1 MYKTYLALITVL
13 LITIACA
20 SSTPAVP
27 TLDINKMSTNVVQ
40 TALAQITQTAMA
52 APTSTF
58 VLTNTALP
66 INTQGPSI
74 TPAPTNTPAPTIDS
88 TRANKGNG
96 FYLVNVDIAPGV
108 WRSTGSSDGCYWA
121 VTSSTNDILNNHFGM
136 SGGTAYI
143 DPAGFQVEFNGCGT
157 WEFLSPP

>member
-1 MYKTYLALITVL
+1 MYKTYLALIIVL
-13 LITIACA
+13 LITIACV

-27 TLDINKMSTNVVQ
+27 TLDVNKMSTSAVK
-40 TALAQITQTAMA
+40 TAWAQITQTAQA
-52 APTSTF
+52 APTSTSIP
-58 VLTNTALP
+58 TRTALP
-66 INTQGPSI
+66 TYTQGPTL
-74 TPAPTNTPAPTIDS
+74 TPAPTNTPAPTID
-88 TRANKGNG
+88 TMRANKGNG

-108 WRSTGSSDGCYWA
+108 WRSNGSSDGCYWA
-121 VTSSTNDILNNHFGM
+121 VTSSTGNILNNHFGM

>member
-1 MYKTYLALITVL
+1 MRKTYLAV
-13 LITIACA
+13 ITIFIISAACA
-20 SSTPAVP
+20 SSPPAVP
-27 TLDINKMSTNVVQ
+27 TLDINKMSTSVVQ
-40 TALAQITQTAMA
+40 TAWSNITQTAQA
-52 APTSTF
+52 APTSTSIP
-58 VLTNTALP
+58 TRTALP
-66 INTQGPSI
+66 TYTQGPTL
-74 TPAPTNTPAPTIDS
+74 TPAPTNTPAPTID
-88 TRANKGNG
+88 TTKANKGNG